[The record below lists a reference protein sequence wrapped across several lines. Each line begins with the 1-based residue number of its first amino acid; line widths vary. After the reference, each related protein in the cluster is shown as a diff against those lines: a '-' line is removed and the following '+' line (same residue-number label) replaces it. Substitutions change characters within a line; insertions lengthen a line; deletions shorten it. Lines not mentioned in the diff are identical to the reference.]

1 MDISRRSFLV
11 SSTAVAA
18 GAAFAQAEAQPA
30 PGHVMPVPMPRG
42 FNPSDPALKY
52 ELVIAG
58 GGVLDPSMRVRGK
71 RDIGIKNG
79 QIAAGAATH
88 PPGPPTQPHHA
99 AREPVP

>member
-58 GGVLDPSMRVRGK
+58 GDVLDPSMRFRGK
-71 RDIGIKNG
+71 RGIAVQNG
-79 QIAAGAATH
+79 QIAAGAARLPAH
-88 PPGPPTQPHHA
+88 PPRPSHQATG
-99 AREPVP
+99 E